1 VTVGAFFLKITSAP
15 PPPTNDGGALVPLL
29 AVTVLAG
36 LAAFLLT
43 GDDAKTDTPATPP
56 TPVPMPE
63 DAAAADAPAAA
74 ADPDAAEPAAKTEE
88 APPS

>member
-1 VTVGAFFLKITSAP
+1 
-15 PPPTNDGGALVPLL
+15 VPLL

-36 LAAFLLT
+36 LATFLLT
-43 GDDAKTDTPATPP
+43 CDAKTDTSATPP

-74 ADPDAAEPAAKTEE
+74 AEPDAAEPAAKTEE
-88 APPS
+88 SPPS